1 MINTT
6 DIRRGNLFIDNLKKR
21 ILVVDEITADSIL
34 FDFLNAPF
42 TALPD
47 GWQAEPIPLTP
58 EVLVKCGFVKLKL
71 DNGFYYEK
79 YLNNK
84 ETLLFSDNILS
95 YGILGASQYEWSACD
110 HIQSLHQLM
119 NLYHA
124 LTGEEL
130 NYIP

>member
-1 MINTT
+1 MKTSEFRI
-6 DIRRGNLFIDNLKKR
+6 GN
-21 ILVVDEITADSIL
+21 ILRDRVTGSLLIVSDLSEADVIFYVVDRNK
-34 FDFLNAPF
+34 FP
-42 TALPD
+42 LPD

-84 ETLLFSDNILS
+84 ETFLFSDNILS
-95 YGILGASQYEWSACD
+95 YGILGVSQYEWSACD
-110 HIQSLHQLM
+110 HIESLHQLQ

-130 NYIP
+130 NYQP